1 MSLVACSD
9 FSRGENLMKLPN
21 FHVNRCTD
29 FATVLL
35 LFVQPFLGKSVF
47 LVFKLWLFV
56 LLVRCPAFCHIQ
68 KGESLSAVL
77 YSPSIGLF
85 YTSIGPLICIPVLRD
100 FVESTGPR
108 SYRVSTDSPYTAQIT
123 KPLEVISLSSL
134 LWGHCLEIP
143 GKKHRIIFLF
153 WFFCFSKES
162 IFFSILARKIRL
174 H

>member
-1 MSLVACSD
+1 MYW
-9 FSRGENLMKLPN
+9 F
-21 FHVNRCTD
+21 CT
-29 FATVLL
+29 ASL

-47 LVFKLWLFV
+47 LVFKLWLIV
-56 LLVRCPAFCHIQ
+56 LLVRCPAFCHVQ

-77 YSPSIGLF
+77 YSLYIGLF

-100 FVESTGPR
+100 IVESIGPR

-123 KPLEVISLSSL
+123 KPLEFISLSSL
-134 LWGHCLEIP
+134 LWCHCLEIP

-153 WFFCFSKES
+153 WFFLFLKREY
-162 IFFSILARKIRL
+162 FFSILAIKIRL